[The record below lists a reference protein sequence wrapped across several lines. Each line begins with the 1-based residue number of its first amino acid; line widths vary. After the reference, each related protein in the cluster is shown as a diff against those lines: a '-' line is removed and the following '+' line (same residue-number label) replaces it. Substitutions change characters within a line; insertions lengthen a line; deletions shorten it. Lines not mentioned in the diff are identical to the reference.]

1 MKFSNPSKYHSHKI
15 KAEGLT
21 FDSRKE
27 YARWKEL
34 RLMERAGAIK
44 DLRRQVKFVLIPA
57 QYGQSTTGPRGGVK
71 KGQLLERECA
81 YIADFVYVK
90 DGQTVVE
97 DAKGFRTEAFKI
109 KKKLM
114 LDRYGIRILET

>member
-90 DGQTVVE
+90 DGKTVVE
-97 DAKGFRTEAFKI
+97 DCKGFRTEAFKI